1 MGILDELIDL
11 VKETIDEAKQ
21 RQQQTMPPQSSPAPA
36 PTPHRSP
43 EDIEALKRTLAQRAM
58 KQRAADEAAI
68 PITSPDA
75 KHRAKYEL
83 ERARL
88 RVQHQQEGLAKVT
101 HNPVHRAASLLK
113 RPETLRDLIILKEL
127 LDRPISMRRG
137 HRR

>member
-11 VKETIDEAKQ
+11 VKETMDEAKQ
-21 RQQQTMPPQSSPAPA
+21 RQQPTSQPQSAPAPA
-36 PTPHRSP
+36 PHRSP
-43 EDIEALKRTLAQRAM
+43 ENIEALKRTLAQRAM

-68 PITSPDA
+68 PVISPDA

-83 ERARL
+83 ERTRL
-88 RVQHQQEGLAKVT
+88 RTQHQEEGLAKVT
-101 HNPVHRAASLLK
+101 HQPVHRAATLLR

-127 LDRPISMRRG
+127 LDRPISMRGG

>member
-11 VKETIDEAKQ
+11 VKETMDEAKQ
-21 RQQQTMPPQSSPAPA
+21 RQQQTTLPQSAPAPA
-36 PTPHRSP
+36 PHRSP
-43 EDIEALKRTLAQRAM
+43 ENVEALKRTLAQRAM

-68 PITSPDA
+68 PISSPDA

-88 RVQHQQEGLAKVT
+88 RTQHQQQGLAKVA
-101 HNPVHRAASLLK
+101 HNPVHHAATLLR

-137 HRR
+137 HRH